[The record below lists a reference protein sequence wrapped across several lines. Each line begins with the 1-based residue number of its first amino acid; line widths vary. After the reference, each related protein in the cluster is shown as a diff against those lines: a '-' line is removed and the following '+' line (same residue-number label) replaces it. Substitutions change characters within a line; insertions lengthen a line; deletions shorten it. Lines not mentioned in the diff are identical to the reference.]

1 MANIF
6 TELRKVE
13 LTLQRLT
20 IIAEQV
26 NEGVMVADLDGT
38 ARFVNTAMAKMHGH
52 PSGNELIGKNISVF
66 HSEDQM
72 KTDVFPMIEEVKR
85 RGRFLGPIEHL
96 RNDGTVFPTQT
107 KMTLLKDGKDK
118 AVGLVVFVTD
128 ITERMQ
134 VEKSFTKQ
142 ILELATANEQLQRE
156 ISNQRQTIEQLT
168 QFRDELKQ
176 QFEQQQAQLTTTEE
190 QLQRQLVQSN
200 QAQEKLQEYHT
211 RLEQRNIELA
221 AAQKRLY
228 QQIAERQQLEQNL
241 EQRSNKIKAAE
252 EQLQAQ
258 STKLQLAQQQINEQ
272 AAESTTLKQWL
283 QKQADKHKNVEQ
295 QLRQHS
301 ELSEQHAAELT
312 SANQQLEQQQA
323 QLIKAN
329 EQLKRQV
336 ENLTAEH
343 RQLEETMSENTE
355 GSYKLKSPGRPIINE
370 EKLRSLAEMAKR
382 LSE

>member
-1 MANIF
+1 MNNIF

-38 ARFVNTAMAKMHGH
+38 ARFINTAMAKMHGY
-52 PSGNELIGKNISVF
+52 PSSNELIGKNISVF
-66 HSEDQM
+66 HSEDQI

-85 RGRFLGPIEHL
+85 KGQFLGPIEHL
-96 RNDGTVFPTQT
+96 RNDGTVFPAQT

-128 ITERMQ
+128 ITERIQ
-134 VEKSFTKQ
+134 VEKSLTRQ
-142 ILELATANEQLQRE
+142 ILELTATNERLQRE
-156 ISNQRQTIEQLT
+156 ISKQRQTIEQLA
-168 QFRDELKQ
+168 QFRDGLKQ

-190 QLQRQLVQSN
+190 QLQDR
-200 QAQEKLQEYHT
+200 
-211 RLEQRNIELA
+211 
-221 AAQKRLY
+221 
-228 QQIAERQQLEQNL
+228 
-241 EQRSNKIKAAE
+241 
-252 EQLQAQ
+252 

-272 AAESTTLKQWL
+272 AAELTTLKQRL
-283 QKQADKHKNVEQ
+283 QKQAAERENVEQ

-323 QLIKAN
+323 QLSKAN
-329 EQLKRQV
+329 EQLKGQV
-336 ENLTAEH
+336 EDLTAELAMTEEQLQQQVLTMPLEKLFTEH
-343 RQLEETMSENTE
+343 RELEEMTSENTKE
-355 GSYKLKSPGRPIINE
+355 SYKLKDPGRLIMDK
-370 EKLRSLAEMAKR
+370 EKFRSLAEMAKR
-382 LSE
+382 LSK